1 MAYLIKYEDIRTARD
16 ESSKQFNTTAEKVT
30 SMNEAIKGILNCE
43 NFSGQ
48 AAACIKN
55 YLNEVHAFLLAGVS
69 TCMSTFCQKLLLYCD
84 GYYKIDSDENAILP
98 EEVLTFRVTEYGK
111 CITNLQKAETLIG
124 GNFGAVSDIFAISNP
139 SMQPSINAVTEIK
152 NKIETLHNS
161 TSQYETE
168 NKNLADLENL
178 INSLKTSINNYANMT
193 SFAIMYQ
200 PGDITLNQD
209 NINLLNNMITAIN
222 KAQEDASA
230 IKVAADHQNE
240 IYVKMAAEER
250 KTHGVWGVIG
260 GVVFIVGGAICIV
273 CTAGAATPIVIG
285 GAAAGGGTILFGTAD
300 VISGV
305 QDYNYGSQNDID
317 SWTLNKWIVEK
328 PFQGNETA
336 YTITKTAFA
345 FSSSVFTGLGTAS
358 TTGTLT
364 YRSGTVILGKESINL
379 GVDQGSNFLAD
390 QLNLTE
396 GQKFF
401 FNLAATQLTGKGLNS
416 LDERLNISGTPPVV
430 DLSNHENHGPTP
442 EQQANLDHLAELGQA
457 EIDARVATGELPACF
472 RTHMDYTPS
481 SGIDLV
487 ATPGRTTTVLGRF
500 GADTDRIIN
509 TELQLPRSTDFSG
522 REGGFNL
529 LNVPDELYQATPSR
543 PALTP
548 QEFWEQ
554 YNKPFLDDAIN
565 RGDVIAMATR
575 PEPSQLVDAATG
587 KLTGF
592 GREYYYLQ
600 SKGYTYNPNLSIMEK
615 VGD

>member
-1 MAYLIKYEDIRTARD
+1 MAYLIKYEDIRAAKD
-16 ESSKQFNTTAEKVT
+16 ESSTQFNTTAEKVT
-30 SMNEAIKGILNCE
+30 AMNEAIKGILNCQ

-48 AAACIKN
+48 AAACVKN
-55 YLNEVHAFLLAGVS
+55 YLNEVHALLLAGVS

-84 GYYKIDSDENAILP
+84 GYYKIDSDQNAILP
-98 EEVLTFRVTEYGK
+98 EEVLTFRITEYGK

-124 GNFGAVSDIFAISNP
+124 GKFGAVSDIFAISNP

-178 INSLKTSINNYANMT
+178 INSLKTSINDYANKT
-193 SFAIMYQ
+193 SSAITYK

-209 NINLLNNMITAIN
+209 NINLLNNMINAIN
-222 KAQEDASA
+222 KSQEDASA
-230 IKVAADHQNE
+230 IKVAAEHQKE

-260 GVVFIVGGAICIV
+260 GAVFIVGGAICIV

-285 GAAAGGGTILFGTAD
+285 GAVAGGGTILFGSAD

-317 SWTLNKWIVEK
+317 SWSLNKWIIEK
-328 PFQGNETA
+328 PFQGSETA
-336 YTITKTAFA
+336 YIITKTAFC

-364 YRSGTVILGKESINL
+364 FRSGTVIVGKESINL
-379 GVDQGSNFLAD
+379 GSYFGANYIGDKVGM
-390 QLNLTE
+390 TE
-396 GQKFF
+396 GQKFVFSF
-401 FNLAATQLTGKGLNS
+401 FAQQLSGKGLNK
-416 LDERLNISGTPPVV
+416 LDSKLNISGTPPTV
-430 DLSNHENHGPTP
+430 DLSNHEDHGPTP
-442 EQQANLDHLAELGQA
+442 KQQMNLDYLAELGQA
-457 EIDARVATGELPACF
+457 EIDAKVATGELPSF
-472 RTHMDYTPS
+472 YKTHLDRTPT
-481 SGIDLV
+481 SGINLV
-487 ATPGRTTTVLGRF
+487 ANPNRSTTVLGRF
-500 GADTDRIIN
+500 GADTEPIIN
-509 TELQLPRSTDFSG
+509 ELGVPKSTDFSG
-522 REGGFNL
+522 RQGGFNL
-529 LNVPDELYQATPSR
+529 LNVPEELYQQTPSR
-543 PALTP
+543 PALTS

-554 YNKPFLDDAIN
+554 YNKPFLDEAIN
-565 RGDVIAMATR
+565 RGDAIAMATR
-575 PEPSQLVDAATG
+575 PEPSQLVDAAKG

-592 GREYYYLQ
+592 GREYYYLK
-600 SKGYTYNPNLSIMEK
+600 SKGYTYNPSLSIMEK